1 MANHLFFLNPNH
13 FKVILPLVEF
23 STDKLDKHESFQL
36 FGTCC
41 VKSVHCYF
49 PKYILTSTYFS
60 PVRIYFSKT
69 MMQALFPYFVIFF
82 NMLSKKIKYFK
93 MEVHSCDTSA
103 QTFLMV
109 PHLQQIQRPHNDT

>member
-1 MANHLFFLNPNH
+1 MKKATLKTTQIKSSPKKGKFSRDEIANHLFFLNPNH

-23 STDKLDKHESFQL
+23 SIDKLDKHEPFQL
-36 FGTCC
+36 FGTCS

-69 MMQALFPYFVIFF
+69 MMQALF
-82 NMLSKKIKYFK
+82 
-93 MEVHSCDTSA
+93 T
-103 QTFLMV
+103 
-109 PHLQQIQRPHNDT
+109 